1 MGVYSEYL
9 RILSK
14 ELNVEYAALKSFDSP
29 KLYDSAYFLNVTHRI
44 MEIAKNATILRCGNN
59 IGHLTDL
66 RNAYES
72 DSAHTNLVRALVNYA
87 FDFVYGWSK
96 DSPTYTRREVD
107 EAILIHDLPEND
119 TGDMPDNGTRDERQ
133 KLKEDNQYYDSFL
146 GLYDSS
152 EAKACSHIKRLLK
165 EMEEKSSEEGRI
177 LYLADKAAAIIMML
191 CYDNLGLYPYACPDD
206 RDISEIN
213 RAEMK
218 FCDIKYRGGHLLSE
232 VWTNDFLFARELT
245 RYDDTGFFT
254 ALIIMSTLHVRGK
267 WYEWREKQY

>member
-1 MGVYSEYL
+1 MGIYSEYL

-14 ELNVEYAALKSFDSP
+14 ELNMEYAALKSFDSP
-29 KLYDSAYFLNVTHRI
+29 KLYDSAYFLNITHRI
-44 MEIAKNATILRCGNN
+44 IEIAKNATILRCGNN

-66 RNAYES
+66 RTAFES

-87 FDFVYGWSK
+87 FDFVYGWGK

-107 EAILIHDLPEND
+107 EAVLIHDLPEND
-119 TGDMPDNGTRDERQ
+119 TGDMPDNGTRDEQQ
-133 KLKEDNQYYDSFL
+133 KLKKDSQYFDSFL

-165 EMEEKSSEEGRI
+165 EMDEKSTEEGRI
-177 LYLADKAAAIIMML
+177 VYLADKTAAIIMML
-191 CYDNLGLYPYACPDD
+191 CYDNLGLYPFARPGDKD
-206 RDISEIN
+206 VSDIN

-218 FCDIKYRGGHLLSE
+218 FCEIKYRDGFLLSE

-254 ALIIMSTLHVRGK
+254 ALIIMSTLHVHGK